1 MIYKYTALTTFQ
13 PKKAYLALKES
24 DCEKQR
30 YCNHSQSFRN
40 ENYSNSLTLS
50 SYVWKIKKLKKETT
64 TLMWEKIRTAAPYT
78 NITNQCS
85 LCFHENLAIIRYPIQ
100 NELLSKRSELVLK
113 CRYKN
118 KFLLET
124 FNTNN

>member
-1 MIYKYTALTTFQ
+1 MYKYTALTTFQ

-30 YCNHSQSFRN
+30 YYNHSQSFRN

-85 LCFHENLAIIRYPIQ
+85 
-100 NELLSKRSELVLK
+100 
-113 CRYKN
+113 
-118 KFLLET
+118 
-124 FNTNN
+124 